1 MTYDYRGFDLS
12 PPREKWTETRIDQ
25 LMLFTR
31 NGNFEAVVG
40 QEATEDDAARAKCSI
55 DISHKN
61 IIKKIL
67 HRRLLHQLL
76 MQSRRDGGLTLG
88 RVLVLGG
95 PFDSAPVTAA
105 LALAVGA
112 EKVTVVDWVGVENA
126 HPKVR
131 GD

>member
-55 DISHKN
+55 DISHKKYFIYKN
-61 IIKKIL
+61 IA
-67 HRRLLHQLL
+67 
-76 MQSRRDGGLTLG
+76 S
-88 RVLVLGG
+88 
-95 PFDSAPVTAA
+95 
-105 LALAVGA
+105 
-112 EKVTVVDWVGVENA
+112 
-126 HPKVR
+126 
-131 GD
+131 